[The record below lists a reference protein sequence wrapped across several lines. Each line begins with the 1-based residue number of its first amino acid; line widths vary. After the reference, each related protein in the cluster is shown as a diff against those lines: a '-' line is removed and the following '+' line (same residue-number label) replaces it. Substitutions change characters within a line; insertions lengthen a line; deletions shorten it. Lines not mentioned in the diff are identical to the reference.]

1 MSLTKVQLVR
11 LIASDT
17 GFTQKKSSEILKVL
31 LHNLTQAIA
40 KGDRVKIRGF
50 GKFYLRYQKRR
61 KIRHPLTGKSFVAG
75 AKRAVKFR
83 CFKSLHQEINYF
95 DFDIDAF
102 NRDNEIIL
110 RQLFDLIENSGE
122 YEEEKE
128 MQLN

>member
-40 KGDRVKIRGF
+40 KGYSVKIRGF
-50 GKFYLRYQKRR
+50 GKFYLRYQKSR
-61 KIRHPLTGKSFVAG
+61 KIRHPSTGKNFLVE
-75 AKRAVKFR
+75 AKRTIKFR

-95 DFDIDAF
+95 DFDMDEF

-110 RQLFDLIENSGE
+110 RQLFDMIENSGE